1 MKKNYKPAKI
11 AALAVFSIVL
21 LAGCREL
28 PGKEAADNQLEQ
40 RLSGNSQQEV
50 ADSNGEFEEF
60 SSELGQ
66 EISEAAA
73 DLGQGLSEATANL
86 GQDVGEAM
94 ENVHQAF
101 QNTGSVV
108 AEQIT
113 ADSVSKE
120 LVATSKPG
128 SSSTLTLDNAVG
140 EVEVI
145 STTGN
150 TVNVTATIVAHHA
163 SSKYAPELF
172 DKAEVS
178 VIISGDEL
186 KVSTYAKDSPKK
198 DLWSWAHKKYGY
210 SDFSINYLIEL
221 PASVNRFEINNDVG
235 SIELSQL
242 QGTFDISSDVGAIT
256 LRDVEVTGKSK
267 VETDTGSIGLSINEM
282 KNGSSLKAKSDIGK
296 ISASLDSSLKC
307 TVEASSELGHISG
320 TGSGKH
326 DLNGGGP
333 LLSLSTEI
341 GSISIQN

>member
-1 MKKNYKPAKI
+1 
-11 AALAVFSIVL
+11 
-21 LAGCREL
+21 
-28 PGKEAADNQLEQ
+28 
-40 RLSGNSQQEV
+40 
-50 ADSNGEFEEF
+50 
-60 SSELGQ
+60 
-66 EISEAAA
+66 
-73 DLGQGLSEATANL
+73 
-86 GQDVGEAM
+86 M
-94 ENVHQAF
+94 ENVHQAV
-101 QNTGSVV
+101 QNTASVV

-120 LVATSKPG
+120 LVATSKVG

-145 STTGN
+145 SSTGN

-172 DKAEVS
+172 DNAEVS
-178 VIISGDEL
+178 VKISGDEL

-221 PASVNRFEINNDVG
+221 PASVDRFEINNDVG

-267 VETDTGSIGLSINEM
+267 VETDTGSIELNINEM